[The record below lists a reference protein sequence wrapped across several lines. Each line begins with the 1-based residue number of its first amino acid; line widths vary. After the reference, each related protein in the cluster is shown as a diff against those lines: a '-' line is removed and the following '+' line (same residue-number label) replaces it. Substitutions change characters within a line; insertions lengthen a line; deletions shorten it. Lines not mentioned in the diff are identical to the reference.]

1 VPTGLNYSQYVT
13 QIATMAVVEPSDPA
27 FVTILPAMI
36 DYAELRIYRDL
47 DLLSTVTTSTSYT
60 LSASDRRVTFPA
72 SAFVSLQQVNVI
84 TPAGSSDPDSATR
97 VSLMPATK
105 EFLDA
110 VYPSATG
117 AAVPKYF
124 AMLNATTVLVGPWPS
139 SAYTVELVGTTRPAT
154 LSAANTTTVI
164 STQLP
169 DLLIMASMIYI
180 SGFQRNF
187 GRASDQPDMAVSYES
202 QYQGLLK
209 GAMVEEFRK
218 KFQSGGWTS
227 FSPSPIATPTR
238 G

>member
-1 VPTGLNYSQYVT
+1 VPTGLTYTQYVT
-13 QIATMAVVEPSDPA
+13 QIATMAVVETNDPA

-36 DYAELRIYRDL
+36 DYAELRILRDL
-47 DLLSTVTTSTSYT
+47 DMLSTITA
-60 LSASDRRVTFPA
+60 SASYSLTGGSRTISFPA
-72 SAFVSLQQVNVI
+72 ADFVTLQQINVLA
-84 TPAGSSDPDSATR
+84 PPGSSDPATATR
-97 VSLMPATK
+97 VSLLPVAK

-110 VYPSATG
+110 AYPSSAG
-117 AAVPKYF
+117 AGQPKYF
-124 AMLNATTVLVGPWPS
+124 AMLNATTAIVGPWPS
-139 SAYTVELVGTTRPAT
+139 SGYTVELVGTRRPPH
-154 LSAANTTTVI
+154 LSPTTTTTVI

-187 GRASDQPDMAVSYES
+187 GRQADEPQMAVSYES
-202 QYQGLLK
+202 QYQALLK
-209 GAMVEEFRK
+209 SAMVEEFRK